1 MKDSTKKLLNK
12 QIAIMVKELEQIDD
26 IKDRLELRVKVA
38 QVIYNIGSHSDLDM
52 PQGKD
57 SIREDKAKEPVV
69 IVEEDD
75 DIDFS
80 EEEDIPEIP
89 EEMVNE
95 VEPEPQELVI
105 EEPEEVNVD
114 EVLKA
119 GSELE
124 PEVAAQIAEE
134 QVEGEV
140 VESIEEESAPEVPE
154 DVLEVYNAFVNV
166 SDNPEVFEQKLYL
179 ATWAKEDGL
188 DTIEL
193 YINYFADNIVE
204 DENGDAMYA
213 GEELHVDFLNDNNI
227 LGFMDYV
234 QALCE

>member
-69 IVEEDD
+69 VVEEDD

-114 EVLKA
+114 EVLNEGADLK
-119 GSELE
+119 

-134 QVEGEV
+134 QVEGEEL
-140 VESIEEESAPEVPE
+140 ESIEESAPEVPE
-154 DVLEVYNAFVNV
+154 DVLEAYNAFVNV
-166 SDNPEVFEQKLYL
+166 SDNPGVFEQKLYL

-213 GEELHVDFLNDNNI
+213 GEELHIDFLNDNNI
-227 LGFMDYV
+227 FGFMDYV

>member
-1 MKDSTKKLLNK
+1 MKESTKKLLNK

-38 QVIYNIGSHSDLDM
+38 QVIYNIGSHSDLEM

-69 IVEEDD
+69 IVEDD

-89 EEMVNE
+89 EEMINE

-105 EEPEEVNVD
+105 EEPEEINVD

-140 VESIEEESAPEVPE
+140 VESIEESAPEVPE

-227 LGFMDYV
+227 FGFMDYV